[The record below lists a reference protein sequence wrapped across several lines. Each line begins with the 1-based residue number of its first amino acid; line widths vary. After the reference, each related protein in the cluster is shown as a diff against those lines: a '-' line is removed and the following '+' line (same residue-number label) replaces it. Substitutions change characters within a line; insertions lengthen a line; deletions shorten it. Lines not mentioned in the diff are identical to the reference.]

1 MSASPFAAPATASGI
16 KWADLKGSLVLVE
29 VLAAEKGIQTAFGDT
44 DAVRANVA
52 VLDGDQK
59 GETYPDCLIFPKA
72 LQGQLRPRVGAK
84 VLGRVTQGAAKAG
97 QSAPWLLAEAT
108 PDDEKLGLAFL
119 AGDMK
124 PATDNSDAKGDDQP
138 PW

>member
-1 MSASPFAAPATASGI
+1 MSASPFAAPATANGI
-16 KWADLKGSLVLVE
+16 KWADIKGSLVLVD
-29 VLAAEKGIQTAFGDT
+29 VLAHEKGIQTAFGES

-52 VLDGDQK
+52 VLDGDSK
-59 GETYPDCLIFPKA
+59 GDTYPDCLIFPKA
-72 LQGQLRPRVGAK
+72 LQSQLRPRVGSK

-108 PDDEKLGLAFL
+108 ADDEKLGLAFL
-119 AGDMK
+119 AGGLST
-124 PATDNSDAKGDDQP
+124 PAGKDEKGDDTP